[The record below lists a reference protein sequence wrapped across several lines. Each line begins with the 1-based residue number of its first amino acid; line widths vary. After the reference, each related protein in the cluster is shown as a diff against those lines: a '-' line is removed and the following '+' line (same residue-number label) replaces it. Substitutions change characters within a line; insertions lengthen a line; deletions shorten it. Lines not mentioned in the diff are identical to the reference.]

1 MINLIK
7 DPRNNT
13 TNLNDYF
20 QRYKKCTFVSYCSP
34 KIVAKRFVSALPK
47 TVSPLASQLLGTIRK
62 ENMSYS
68 TAVITR
74 DVIEHILTPS
84 AIGLPDGLFASTT
97 YNLIHLARNSLDG
110 FLKTLALTMLLLKG
124 KH

>member
-1 MINLIK
+1 MEPFHFNIL
-7 DPRNNT
+7 
-13 TNLNDYF
+13 
-20 QRYKKCTFVSYCSP
+20 
-34 KIVAKRFVSALPK
+34 KIHFLVLLLTKIIARSFVSALPK
-47 TVSPLASQLLGTIRK
+47 TVSHFLPPQLLGTIRK
-62 ENMSYS
+62 QAMSYP

-84 AIGLPDGLFASTT
+84 MIGLPDSLLASTI

-110 FLKTLALTMLLLKG
+110 FLKTPELTTLLLKR

>member
-1 MINLIK
+1 M
-7 DPRNNT
+7 
-13 TNLNDYF
+13 
-20 QRYKKCTFVSYCSP
+20 SYCPP
-34 KIVAKRFVSALPK
+34 KIVAKSFVSALPK
-47 TVSPLASQLLGTIRK
+47 TVSPLASPQLLGTIRK
-62 ENMSYS
+62 QNMSYS

-84 AIGLPDGLFASTT
+84 AIGLPDGLFASTI